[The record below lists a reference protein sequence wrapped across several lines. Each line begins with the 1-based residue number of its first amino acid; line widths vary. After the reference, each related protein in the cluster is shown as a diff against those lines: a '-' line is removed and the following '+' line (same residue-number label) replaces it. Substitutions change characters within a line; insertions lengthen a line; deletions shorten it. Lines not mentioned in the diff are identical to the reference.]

1 MTTLTLPEF
10 EARCVRVIK
19 ALRFTEPVVPTEEI
33 VATFHAD
40 LLRLLAGER
49 ERCAMLHELMDPA
62 SDSERLSGSP
72 GAGAIGAIIRYRDAI
87 RQLGDP
93 M

>member
-1 MTTLTLPEF
+1 MTTLTLSEF

-19 ALRFTEPVVPTEEI
+19 ALRMEAVVPAEEI
-33 VATFHAD
+33 VATLHAD

-49 ERCAMLHELMDPA
+49 ERCARLHEQIDPA
-62 SDSERLSGSP
+62 SDAERIAGSP
-72 GAGAIGAIIRYRDAI
+72 GSGAVGAIIRYRDAI

-93 M
+93 Q